1 MLPRSFLRLAAL
13 LPVLLCVTVSEAE
26 LKLSAV
32 FSDHMVLQQQ
42 KPIHVWGWT
51 NPGQQVVVTLLREG
65 AQTSDS
71 AIADQSG
78 RFAVKLP
85 SMDAGFD
92 ACVLKIQAD
101 ETRVLK
107 DILIGEVWLCSG
119 QSNMAWN
126 VGSAN
131 DADLET
137 LTANYP
143 SLRLISVPQVGTQET
158 QSTFN
163 GEWQKCTPATA
174 RDFSAVGYFFGR
186 QLHQTLNVPVGLI
199 DNAWGGSA
207 CEAWIERDL
216 LASDEQ
222 FQPLL
227 DKWKATEATYDH
239 QKATDAYKAK
249 LATWNETKK
258 GNRPRAPRNV
268 LAGQHRPANLYHGVL
283 KPIMGYT
290 MQGAI
295 WYQGESNAGR
305 AYQYRELFPLMISS
319 WREEWGQ
326 GDFSFYWVQ
335 LADFMA
341 ETDQPE
347 DSAWAELREA
357 QTMTMAKLPMTG
369 EAVIL
374 DLGEASDIHPKNK
387 QDVAKRLARWAL
399 ANDYGMKDLAH
410 RSPLYKSM
418 TVEGGKAI
426 LTFDHVGGGLDTF
439 DVREPIGFAIATE
452 DGAFVEAQA
461 KVTGKDTI
469 EVWNTDLATPVAVR
483 YAWANNP
490 VCNVQS
496 KEGLPMT
503 PFRTDD
509 RPGVTAD
516 VQK

>member
-1 MLPRSFLRLAAL
+1 MSPRDFIRLTAL
-13 LPVLLCVTVSEAE
+13 LSVLTCISVCQAE

-32 FSDHMVLQQQ
+32 FSDHMVLQQK
-42 KPIHVWGWT
+42 KPIHVWGWSK
-51 NPGQQVVVTLLREG
+51 PGQKVVVTLTRDGVDVSESG
-65 AQTSDS
+65 V
-71 AIADQSG
+71 ADDSG
-78 RFAVKLP
+78 RFDVTLP
-85 SMDAGFD
+85 AMKAGFE
-92 ACVLKIQAD
+92 ACVLKIAAD
-101 ETRVLK
+101 ETRVIK
-107 DILIGEVWLCSG
+107 DVLVGEVWLCSG

-126 VGSAN
+126 VRSAN
-131 DADLET
+131 DADLEI

-143 SLRLISVPQVGTQET
+143 NLRLISVPQVGSQET
-158 QSTFN
+158 LNTFN
-163 GEWQKCTPATA
+163 GEWQKCTPASVKE
-174 RDFSAVGYFFGR
+174 FSAVGYFFGR

-207 CEAWIERDL
+207 CEAWIDRDL
-216 LASDEQ
+216 LASDEK

-239 QKATDAYKAK
+239 DKATAAYKTK
-249 LATWNETKK
+249 LAKWNETKK
-258 GNRPRAPRNV
+258 GNRPRPPRNV

-290 MQGAI
+290 MQGVI

-305 AYQYRELFPLMISS
+305 AYQYRDLFPLMISS

-335 LADFMA
+335 LADYLA
-341 ETDQPE
+341 ESDEPAE
-347 DSAWAELREA
+347 SAWAELREA
-357 QTMTMAKLPMTG
+357 QTMTMAKLPKTG

-399 ANDYGMKDLAH
+399 ANDYGMTSLAH
-410 RSPLYKSM
+410 RSPMYKSM
-418 TVEGGKAI
+418 KVVDGKAV

-439 DVREPIGFAIATE
+439 DVREPIGFAIAAK
-452 DGAFVEAQA
+452 DGTFVNASA
-461 KVTGKDTI
+461 KVTGKNTVQ
-469 EVWNTDLATPVAVR
+469 VWSPDVKQPAAVR
-483 YAWANNP
+483 YAWADNP

-509 RPGVTAD
+509 RAGVTAD
-516 VQK
+516 VVK